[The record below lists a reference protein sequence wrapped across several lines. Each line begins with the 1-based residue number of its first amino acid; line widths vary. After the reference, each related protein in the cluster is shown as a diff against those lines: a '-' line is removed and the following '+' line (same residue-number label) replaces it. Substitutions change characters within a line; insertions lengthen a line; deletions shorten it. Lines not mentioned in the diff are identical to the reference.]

1 MNPGVVRPEEGTEMK
16 TMWLGGMLFLMATCG
31 FSAPARAEDDEPD
44 SSAIEASKA
53 SALSEIRERAESMPI
68 DTRLDIDKRID
79 ATVTRVDR
87 DASTKSQAKI
97 AGKLATKFDLTSDA
111 LLELK
116 GEYGLS
122 WGELVVAQ
130 TLLANSSVKVDL
142 VDLASLR
149 SDGLSWGAIA
159 YGLRFHLEDLEEAIR
174 LEGRV
179 ATGLSKAQT
188 R

>member
-1 MNPGVVRPEEGTEMK
+1 MR
-16 TMWLGGMLFLMATCG
+16 TMRSIWLGGMLFLMAAG
-31 FSAPARAEDDEPD
+31 GVSAPAWAGDDEPD
-44 SSAIEASKA
+44 SSAIETSKV

-68 DTRLDIDKRID
+68 DTRIDIDKRID
-79 ATVTRVDR
+79 ATVTRVNS
-87 DASTKSQAKI
+87 DASTKAQTKI
-97 AGKLATKFDLTSDA
+97 AAKLASKFNLTSDA

-122 WGELVVAQ
+122 WGELVVAH
-130 TLLANSSVKVDL
+130 TLLANSKVKVDL

-174 LEGRV
+174 AEGRV
-179 ATGLSKAQT
+179 ATGLSKAIGRQN

>member
-1 MNPGVVRPEEGTEMK
+1 
-16 TMWLGGMLFLMATCG
+16 MWLGGMLFLMAFG
-31 FSAPARAEDDEPD
+31 FSAPAWAEDDEPD
-44 SSAIEASKA
+44 SSAIEASKV
-53 SALSEIRERAESMPI
+53 SALFEIRERAESMPI
-68 DTRLDIDKRID
+68 DTRIDIDKRID
-79 ATVTRVDR
+79 ATVTRVDS
-87 DASTKSQAKI
+87 DASTKGQAKI
-97 AGKLATKFDLTSDA
+97 AAKLATKFDLTSDA

-122 WGELVVAQ
+122 WGELVVAH

-159 YGLRFHLEDLEEAIR
+159 YGLRFHLEDLEEAIKA
-174 LEGRV
+174 EGRV
-179 ATGLSKAQT
+179 ATGLSKAQG